1 MKIGITG
8 ANGFIGNHLTKYL
21 ARRGHEVFAYV
32 QPGTSTATLDGTAA
46 AIFYGDIED
55 SASFDPFLERCE
67 AVFHLVAVNQY
78 WAADPAIFHR
88 VNYLGTR
95 ALVESC
101 IKHQIKKFVHVSSC
115 ITLGASDTPVA
126 RSETSAFNLN
136 AVPLA
141 YAHTKK
147 LAEDWIKEQVR
158 DRGFPA
164 VIVHPGSAIGESDYG
179 PTPIGRSILDIS
191 RGRWP
196 VYVAGGACFVD
207 IRDLVHG
214 LWLAL
219 EKGRVGEQYLLS
231 GENITNREFMT
242 RVSQS
247 AGRSR
252 PCVRIPGFL
261 LSLLAHAGEWL
272 ADHVFKKAPP
282 LTLGMRALVGKFIY
296 FDNAKAVAEL
306 GFHPQPCGPA
316 IQRSI
321 DWFRESG
328 RLGVAGFQQHRNS
341 AMAATSSVPASSST

>member
-8 ANGFIGNHLTKYL
+8 ANGFIGNHLSKYL
-21 ARRGHEVFAYV
+21 SRHGHEVIAYI
-32 QPGTSTATLDGTAA
+32 QPGTSPSTMDGAA
-46 AIFYGDIED
+46 AAVFYGDITD
-55 SASFDPFLERCE
+55 PASFDPFLDRCE
-67 AVFHLVAVNQY
+67 VVFHLVAINQY
-78 WAADPAIFHR
+78 WAKDPAIFHR

-95 ALVESC
+95 ALVEAC
-101 IKHQIKKFVHVSSC
+101 IRHRIKKFIHVSSC

-126 RSETSAFNLN
+126 RSETSAFNLIT
-136 AVPLA
+136 VPLA

-164 VIVHPGSAIGESDYG
+164 VIIHPGSAIGEFDHG
-179 PTPIGRSILDIS
+179 TPIGRSIIDIS

-207 IRDLVHG
+207 VRDLVHG

-242 RVSQS
+242 RVSEC

-252 PCVRIPGFL
+252 PCFRIPDFL
-261 LSLLAHAGEWL
+261 LSLGAHVGEWL

-282 LTLGMRALVGKFIY
+282 LTRGMRALVGKFIY
-296 FDNAKAVAEL
+296 FDNAKAVSEL
-306 GFHPQPCGPA
+306 GFNPQPCGAA
-316 IQRSI
+316 IQHSV

-328 RLGVAGFQQHRNS
+328 HLSRRTVQPRKKSVIAARSS
-341 AMAATSSVPASSST
+341 APASSNT